1 MVSER
6 HMVLIDSEKRE
17 PVGLL
22 TDYCVGMFSNFADW
36 NSLSKFYGVSTPIY
50 IIRQY
55 HHRIVWS
62 TLLAARKY
70 FREHPT

>member
-6 HMVLIDSEKRE
+6 DMDLIDSEKRE

-36 NSLSKFYGVSTPIY
+36 NSLSKFYGV
-50 IIRQY
+50 
-55 HHRIVWS
+55 
-62 TLLAARKY
+62 
-70 FREHPT
+70 